1 MKPVVIFGTGIT
13 AMLAHFYLS
22 HDSPREVA
30 AFTVTGDHLVD
41 DSLVGLPV
49 VPFEDVVARYSPDE
63 FDMFVAVGYGRMN
76 KFREAMCLRAREA
89 GYDLISYVS
98 SKAVVWPETVIGYN
112 CFIMEQNII
121 QPFARLGNDI
131 IMWGG
136 SHVGHHSV
144 IEDHVFVSSHVV
156 ISGYVTIEPN
166 CFLGVNA
173 TIRDGITIARE
184 TVVGAGAL
192 IMKNT
197 AAESIHVGPS
207 AQVLAFPSSRLPH
220 P

>member
-1 MKPVVIFGTGIT
+1 MKPVVIFGTGVT
-13 AMLAHFYLS
+13 ATLAHFYLS
-22 HDSPREVA
+22 HDSPRKVA
-30 AFTVTGDHLVD
+30 AFTVTGDHLTD
-41 DSLVGLPV
+41 RSLVGLPV
-49 VPFEDVVARYSPDE
+49 VPFEDLVSRYSPDE
-63 FDMFVAVGYGRMN
+63 FDMFVAVGYGRIN
-76 KFREAMCLRAREA
+76 KFREAMCLRARED
-89 GYDLISYVS
+89 GYELISYIS

-121 QPFARLGNDI
+121 QPFAQLGNDI

-156 ISGYVTIEPN
+156 ISGYVTIEAN

-173 TIRDGITIARE
+173 TIRDGITVARE
-184 TVVGAGAL
+184 SVIGAGAL

-197 AAESIHVGPS
+197 AAESIHVGPT

>member
-1 MKPVVIFGTGIT
+1 VKDVVIFGTGVT
-13 AMLAHFYLS
+13 ATLAHFYLT

-30 AFTVTGDHLVD
+30 AFTVTGDHLTA
-41 DSLVGLPV
+41 DSLLGLPV
-49 VPFEDVVARYSPDE
+49 VPFEDVVSRYSPDE
-63 FDMFVAVGYGRMN
+63 FDMFVAVGYGQIN
-76 KFREAMCLRAREA
+76 KFRQEMCLRTREA
-89 GYDLISYVS
+89 GFNLISYIS
-98 SKAVVWPETVIGYN
+98 SKAIVWPDTVIGYN

-184 TVVGAGAL
+184 SVIGAGAL

-197 AAESIHVGPS
+197 TAESIHVGPT